1 MTTAGF
7 REIDHTADI
16 GLQIWAPSL
25 DELFV
30 QAARGMCSLLLAS
43 DQYEFT
49 PIIPRREQKPHSIEL
64 TADSVDLLLREWLSE
79 LLYIHSTERIYFA
92 DFAIRQI
99 TDTHVTAEAA
109 GIEFSVG
116 DEHLF
121 TEIKAVTYHGLEV
134 TRDQEG
140 FRAQVI
146 FDI

>member
-1 MTTAGF
+1 MTTSGF
-7 REIDHTADI
+7 REIDHTADV
-16 GLQIWAPSL
+16 GLRIWASSL

-49 PIIPRREQKPHSIEL
+49 LIIPRREQKTYTIEL
-64 TADSVDLLLREWLSE
+64 TSTSAELLLREWLSE
-79 LLYIHSTERIYFA
+79 LLYIHSTERIYFI
-92 DFAIRQI
+92 DFAIRQVD
-99 TDTHVTAEAA
+99 DTHVTAQAA
-109 GIEFSVG
+109 GIEFSG
-116 DEHLF
+116 EDEHLF